1 VSDIK
6 TTGNTELKALYPPMA
21 QACYAVFLLFIAY
34 TLASIDRS
42 ILSLMV
48 DPVRADLNLSDF
60 EISLLQGLAFALLF
74 AVVGF
79 PVARLADRKSR
90 RGILAAGITFWCVMT
105 AMCGLA
111 SNFTQ
116 LFLARMGV
124 GMGEAT
130 LTPTSSSIISDYFEP
145 RKRALALSVYY
156 LGYPIGGGLALII
169 GAAILDALSG
179 MEIIDLGFMGLYKP
193 WQAAFFIVGIPGLA
207 IAAMMYTIREPRR
220 VGVIKV
226 DGDREDQQQVTLRE
240 LSNYIGER
248 RKAYGAMYSAVT
260 LLGVLAYGTVMWY
273 PVFFMRTYGM
283 TASEAGYAYGLM
295 VGITGSLGLIS
306 GGFLSRWLGDKGYK
320 DANIRIMIFS
330 TCCKAIPL
338 ALAPLM
344 PTAELALLLLVPG
357 TFFGQMSPGV
367 NLAAFH
373 DITPNQMRGQISAIM
388 QFLSNTIGLGMG
400 GILIASITDFG
411 FGDDS
416 ALRYSL
422 SIAVVVLIPMILALL
437 FYGLKHYR
445 KCLEEAESWNKTVG
459 GTTGT
464 IKGF

>member
-1 VSDIK
+1 MS
-6 TTGNTELKALYPPMA
+6 ELRHNESIDPNSLYPPLT
-21 QACYAVFLLFIAY
+21 QACYAVFVLFIAY

-79 PVARLADRKSR
+79 PVSRLADRKSR
-90 RGILAAGITFWCVMT
+90 RGILAAGISFWCVMT
-105 AMCGLA
+105 AMCGL
-111 SNFTQ
+111 STNFLQ

-130 LTPTSSSIISDYFEP
+130 LTPASASIISDYFEP
-145 RKRALALSVYY
+145 KKRALALSVYY

-179 MEIIDLGFMGLYKP
+179 VDIVDLGFMGQYKP
-193 WQAAFFIVGIPGLA
+193 WQAAFFIVGLPGLA
-207 IAAMMYTIREPRR
+207 VAGLVFTFKEPRR
-220 VGVIKV
+220 VGVIEV
-226 DGDREDQQQVTLRE
+226 DKNREDQKSVTIGE
-240 LSNYIGER
+240 LTSYIGER
-248 RKAYGAMYSAVT
+248 RKAYLSLYAAVT

-273 PVFFMRTYGM
+273 PVFFMRTYDM
-283 TASEAGYAYGLM
+283 TASEAGYSYGLM
-295 VGITGSLGLIS
+295 VGIMGSLGLLS
-306 GGFLSRWLGDKGYK
+306 GGLLSRWLGEKGYK
-320 DANIRIMIFS
+320 DANVRIMIFS
-330 TCCKAIPL
+330 ALAKAIPL
-338 ALAPLM
+338 VLAPLM
-344 PTAELALLLLVPG
+344 PTATWALILLAPG
-357 TFFGQMSPGV
+357 TFFGQMAPGV
-367 NLAAFH
+367 NMAAFH

-422 SIAVVVLIPMILALL
+422 SIAVVIIIPIILGLL

-445 KCLEEAESWNKTVG
+445 LCLKEAEGWNKTVEMAPEQ
-459 GTTGT
+459 
-464 IKGF
+464 